1 MKYSYTPMFLAVTA
15 AVVSLSQSAQVSAQ
29 VDELLEEVVVTGT
42 RAPGRS
48 AEDLPVPVDVLT
60 AQAMENTGETEVGR
74 MLQRLAP
81 SFNFSS
87 SAISDG
93 TDALRPATLRGL
105 GPDQTLVLI
114 NGKRRHQASLIHVNF
129 SVGRGT
135 AGTDMNAIPA
145 ASIKRI
151 EVLRDGAAAQY
162 GSDAIAGVINIVL
175 KDADEGGKAAYSYG
189 EYTEDDGETK
199 NLDLNSGFS
208 LGDDGFVNL
217 TFNYRDRGNTDRSGK
232 FGNCAYGGCTDTDGN
247 GIDEAADPRE

>member
-1 MKYSYTPMFLAVTA
+1 MRNSYTPMFLAVSA
-15 AVVSLSQSAQVSAQ
+15 AILSISQSTIVAAQEVPT
-29 VDELLEEVVVTGT
+29 LEEIVVTGT
-42 RAPGRS
+42 RALGRT

-60 AQAMENTGETEVGR
+60 AQAMTDTGETEVGR

-87 SAISDG
+87 SSISDG

-105 GPDQTLVLI
+105 GPDQTLVLV
-114 NGKRRHQASLIHVNF
+114 NGKRRHQAALIHVNT

-151 EVLRDGAAAQY
+151 EVLRDGSAAQY

-175 KDADEGGKAAYSYG
+175 DDADSGGRVDTSYG
-189 EYTEDDGETK
+189 EYT
-199 NLDLNSGFS
+199 
-208 LGDDGFVNL
+208 
-217 TFNYRDRGNTDRSGK
+217 
-232 FGNCAYGGCTDTDGN
+232 
-247 GIDEAADPRE
+247 